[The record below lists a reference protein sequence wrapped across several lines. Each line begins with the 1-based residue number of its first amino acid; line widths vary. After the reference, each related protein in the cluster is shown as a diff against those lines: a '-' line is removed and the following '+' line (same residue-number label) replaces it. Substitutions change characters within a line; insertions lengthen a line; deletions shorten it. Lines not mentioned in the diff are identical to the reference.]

1 MKSKLFSLHLND
13 VVHGFV
19 TAFAT
24 ASFTGITMSLESG
37 HLPTLAELKTQLL
50 IGLAGGLGYLF
61 KKFISNSD
69 GKILAKEDKPN
80 FN

>member
-1 MKSKLFSLHLND
+1 MNSKLYSIHFKDIL
-13 VVHGFV
+13 HGFI

-24 ASFTGITMSLESG
+24 ASFTGITMSLEAG
-37 HLPTLAELKTQLL
+37 HLPTLAEVKTHAL

-69 GKILAKEDKPN
+69 NKILVKDEKPD
-80 FN
+80 FK